1 MFKKDYTLLG
11 VSLVFLLALS
21 ACGSGIAPSEPPIS
35 TTETKLPSTKAY
47 QSATAE
53 VNSPTPPAPA
63 KLKVE
68 EYALLRNTMVGET
81 VVSKPLEGTWEEI
94 LATHAAL
101 REDHFP
107 KKSISATNF
116 RLAQIKYPGKFSRPR
131 PPMRTGRQQKPMIF
145 LSIKTTACF

>member
-21 ACGSGIAPSEPPIS
+21 ACGSGIAPSEPPTS
-35 TTETKLPSTKAY
+35 TAETNLPSVEASPSATTEA
-47 QSATAE
+47 A
-53 VNSPTPPAPA
+53 SPTPTAPA
-63 KLKVE
+63 KMKVE